1 MFTFEPMTEEEI
13 KALNLIDPGVYDF
26 EVVKAEQKTS
36 KSGNPMIEMVLKIL
50 DANGRER
57 QITDY
62 LVSMKSMMFKIKH
75 FSDSVGLQDKYAQGT
90 FSERDCVGRSGKV
103 EIAIQ
108 KGQPNP
114 NGGMYADKAAVKDYV
129 MTDKGAVKYDS
140 STGEMQDDAIP
151 F

>member
-1 MFTFEPMTEEEI
+1 MFTFEPMTEDEI

-26 EVVKAEQKTS
+26 EVIKAEQRTS
-36 KSGNPMIEMVLKIL
+36 KSGNPMIELVLKVR
-50 DANGRER
+50 DMNDRER

-62 LVSMKSMMFKIKH
+62 LVNMKSMMFKIKH
-75 FSDSVGLQDKYAQGT
+75 FADSVGLQDKYAQGT

-103 EIAIQ
+103 EITIQ

-114 NGGMYADKAAVKDYV
+114 NGGMYADKSAVKDYI
-129 MTDKGAVKYDS
+129 MTDKGAVKYDA
-140 STGEMQDDAIP
+140 STGEMKDDDIP